1 MTGRRVWPWLFSSLL
16 PLVGARVGMT
26 SSALTSGNFEGFI
39 KGADKA
45 LVDFYDRNI
54 EGWAEQKGEL
64 ERALREVRD
73 YGSKVAFATVDVNSE
88 TDLAKRYVPSGN
100 YPQLM
105 WFTHGEPTQYHR
117 SLRTAKAMTD
127 FVLALDRDPML
138 EVKSQE
144 EAASSFNRAVYGT
157 VPKGSP
163 GYKALEVVATKHM
176 DTVAVTFHDSAENRV
191 MYLDE
196 NKGGEPA
203 VYTGPLDAASLDDWV
218 KALLMKSE
226 PIPEGH
232 PIYLDGSLV
241 VVGKTFEET
250 ISKKDQ
256 DVFMLV
262 YAPWCGFSRK
272 VLPVWKAFAQAVS
285 QVKHL
290 VVAKMDGDQN
300 SSPLP
305 EDFAWTSYPHIF
317 FVKAGTKRPIIFHG
331 NRTVSHFVQFA
342 EEHGSKPLELDPSIS
357 LDDINEL

>member
-1 MTGRRVWPWLFSSLL
+1 MVGRIVWWLW
-16 PLVGARVGMT
+16 PLFGLVNGRIGMT
-26 SSALTSGNFEGFI
+26 SSALTTGTFEGFI
-39 KGADKA
+39 KSSDKA
-45 LVDFYDRNI
+45 LVDFYDRNLD
-54 EGWAEQKGEL
+54 GWAEQKGEL

-73 YGSKVAFATVDVNSE
+73 YGSKVAFATVDAVAE
-88 TDLAKRYVPSGN
+88 KDLAERYVPSGH

-105 WFTHGEPTQYHR
+105 WFTHGEPMQYHR

-144 EAASSFNRAVYGT
+144 EAASSFNRAIFGT
-157 VPKGSP
+157 VQRGSP

-176 DTVAVTFHDSAENRV
+176 DTVAVTFRDSADNKV
-191 MYLDE
+191 FYLDE
-196 NKGGEPA
+196 AKGEPVA
-203 VYTGPLDAASLDDWV
+203 YSGQLDAVSLNAWV
-218 KALLMKSE
+218 QELLLKSE
-226 PIPEGH
+226 PIPEGN
-232 PIYLDGSLV
+232 PVYLDGSLV
-241 VVGKTFEET
+241 VVGKTFEEVV
-250 ISKKDQ
+250 SNKNQ

-272 VLPVWKAFAQAVS
+272 VLPVWKSFGHAVS

-300 SSPLP
+300 SSPLM
-305 EDFAWTSYPHIF
+305 EDFSWSSYPHIF
-317 FVKAGTKRPIIFHG
+317 FVKAGTKKPIVFHG

-342 EEHGSKPLELDPSIS
+342 EEHGSKPLDLDPSIS

>member
-1 MTGRRVWPWLFSSLL
+1 MAGYRIAWLALL
-16 PLVGARVGMT
+16 QLQLAAARVGMT
-26 SSALTSGNFEGFI
+26 SSALTTGTFEGFI
-39 KGADKA
+39 RGADKA

-54 EGWAEQKGEL
+54 DGWAEQKGEL

-73 YGSKVAFATVDVNSE
+73 YGSKVAFATVDAVAE
-88 TDLAKRYVPSGN
+88 KDLAKRYVPSGN

-157 VPKGSP
+157 VKRGSP
-163 GYKALEVVATKHM
+163 GYKALEVVAAKHM
-176 DTVAVTFHDSAENRV
+176 DTMAVTFREGAENQV
-191 MYLDE
+191 LYLDE
-196 NKGGEPA
+196 AKGQPVAYNGQ
-203 VYTGPLDAASLDDWV
+203 LDAESLDQWV
-218 KALLMKSE
+218 KELLTKSE

-232 PIYLDGSLV
+232 PVYIDGSLV
-241 VVGKTFEET
+241 VVGKTFEEVV
-250 ISKKDQ
+250 SKKDQ
-256 DVFMLV
+256 DVFMLI

-300 SSPLP
+300 SSPLQ
-305 EDFAWTSYPHIF
+305 EEFSWTSYPHIF
-317 FVKAGTKRPIIFHG
+317 FVKAGTKKPIVFHG

-357 LDDINEL
+357 LDDLNEL

>member
-1 MTGRRVWPWLFSSLL
+1 MAGYRIWAWLALL
-16 PLVGARVGMT
+16 QLAAARVGMT
-26 SSALTSGNFEGFI
+26 SSALTTGTFDGFI
-39 KGADKA
+39 RGADKA

-54 EGWAEQKGEL
+54 DGWAEQKGEL

-73 YGSKVAFATVDVNSE
+73 YGSRVAFATVDAVAE
-88 TDLAKRYVPSGN
+88 KDLAKRYVPSGN

-157 VPKGSP
+157 VKRGSP
-163 GYKALEVVATKHM
+163 GYKALEVVAAKHM
-176 DTVAVTFHDSAENRV
+176 DTVAVTFRESAENQV
-191 MYLDE
+191 LYLDE
-196 NKGGEPA
+196 GKGEPVA
-203 VYTGPLDAASLDDWV
+203 YNGQLDAGSLDQWL
-218 KALLMKSE
+218 KELLTKSE

-232 PIYLDGSLV
+232 PVYIDGSLV
-241 VVGKTFEET
+241 VVGKTFEEVV
-250 ISKKDQ
+250 SKKDQ

-272 VLPVWKAFAQAVS
+272 VLPVWKSFAQAVS

-300 SSPLP
+300 SSPLQ
-305 EDFAWTSYPHIF
+305 EEFSWTSYPHIF
-317 FVKAGTKRPIIFHG
+317 FVKAGTKKPIVFHG

-342 EEHGSKPLELDPSIS
+342 EEHGSKRLELDTSIS
-357 LDDINEL
+357 LDDLNEL